1 MAGPVV
7 ASIQVGATPQELWQ
21 ILCDPNRYPEIAD
34 PTDRM
39 IDVPDDEMGVGYVYK
54 EYGGIKPFIG
64 ESEWRVTEFD
74 PPKRQVHVGDDGSV
88 TMDLVIELTPND
100 GGTQLT
106 QSLSMTP
113 RWYIAPL
120 NAILWPLFMHKRAQ
134 EAMDKTV
141 ENFKRIA
148 ESSD

>member
-1 MAGPVV
+1 VAQTVV
-7 ASIQVGATPQELWQ
+7 GSIQVRVAPQELWQ
-21 ILCDPNRYPEIAD
+21 ILCDPHRYPEIAD

-39 IDVPDDEMGVGYVYK
+39 IDVPDEEMGVGYVYK

-74 PPKRQVHVGDDGSV
+74 PVKRQVHVGDDGSV
-88 TMDLVIELTPND
+88 TMDLVIELTPSE
-100 GGTQLT
+100 GGTRLT
-106 QSLSMTP
+106 QSLTMTP

-120 NAILWPLFMHKRAQ
+120 NAILWPLFMHRRAQ
-134 EAMDKTV
+134 ESMDKTV
-141 ENFKRIA
+141 ENFKRVA